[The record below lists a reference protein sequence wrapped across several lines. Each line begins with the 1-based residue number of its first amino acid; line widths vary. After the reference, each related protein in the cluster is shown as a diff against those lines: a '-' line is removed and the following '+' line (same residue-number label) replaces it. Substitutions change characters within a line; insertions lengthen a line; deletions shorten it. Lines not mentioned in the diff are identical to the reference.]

1 MYFLILTIPLLTT
14 IIVSLF
20 GRILGREGTYR
31 LSIISLIIVTGFSI
45 IGIYEAGI
53 ENITTRIV
61 IGEWISSEDLNIRYG
76 FIYDPL
82 SLGMCFT
89 IAFISLVVFIFS
101 KDYLSEDPYIIRYY
115 MNLSWFVLFMI
126 ILVLSENMLLTF
138 MSWEG
143 VGITSYLLINYWYT
157 RRDSNLSAMQAVL
170 LNRVGDW
177 GFLIAIFFINLLY
190 SGSLD
195 YNILSIIG
203 EYSTQPVNYIAIIN
217 LMILIAGIAKS
228 AQMILHTWLPSAM
241 AAPTPISS
249 LLHAATMV
257 TLGVYILIR
266 GGVLLN
272 GISNILLIIYF
283 IGALTSLIASLTG
296 FSQFDMKKVIAYSTS
311 SQIGYMI
318 TACGSQEYPLAF
330 NHLVNH
336 AFFKAFLFINAGS
349 IIHHLKDEQDFRN
362 IGVLI
367 KSNPWLHFAYLLGTL
382 SLIAMPYFSG
392 FYSKDLILE
401 DLAHSWTISISGRI
415 VYYLQLLT
423 ACITTIYCFRSY
435 WFLFISDTGK
445 SLNVFKN
452 IHEYRVWPSII
463 LSIPTLIAGYLL
475 SDLLVGPGTGYW
487 DGNGLTRLTENEQEE
502 DEILVMTLLI
512 CFIGISLGYIFTV
525 SPHILGKLNLMNIG
539 GNRFYFD
546 HIYNNLVAAPLLNEA
561 KYTGAMLDKGLIE
574 QLGYK
579 GLSRIYIENKWSPNL
594 NDSGFLPNTILLI
607 FAGLLLFSTPIIF
620 G

>member
-1 MYFLILTIPLLTT
+1 MYILILFLPILST

-20 GRILGREGTYR
+20 GRKLGRDGTY
-31 LSIISLIIVTGFSI
+31 LISVLCLIIVTGLSI
-45 IGIYEAGI
+45 IGVYESGV
-53 ENITTRIV
+53 EQMTTRI
-61 IGEWISSEDLNIRYG
+61 ICGDWIVTEDMKISYG
-76 FIYDPL
+76 FIYDAL
-82 SLGMCFT
+82 SMGMCFT
-89 IAFISLVVFIFS
+89 IGFISLVVFIFS
-101 KDYLSEDPYIIRYY
+101 KDYLKEDPYIIRYY
-115 MNLSWFVLFMI
+115 SNLSLFVMFML
-126 ILVLSENMLLTF
+126 ILVLSENLILTF

-143 VGITSYLLINYWYT
+143 VGITSYLLINFWYT

-177 GFLIAIFFINLLY
+177 GLLIAIFQLNLLY
-190 SGSLD
+190 SSLD
-195 YNILSIIG
+195 YNTLSIIS
-203 EYSTQPVNYIAIIN
+203 EYCPQPVNQIAMLN
-217 LMILIAGIAKS
+217 VMILVAGIAKS
-228 AQMILHTWLPSAM
+228 AQMVLHTWLPSAM

-266 GGVLLN
+266 GAVILN

-283 IGALTSLIASLTG
+283 IGAFTSLMAGLTG
-296 FSQFDMKKVIAYSTS
+296 FSQFDMKKVIAFSTS

-318 TACGSQEYPLAF
+318 TACGSQEYGIAF

-401 DLAHSWTISISGRI
+401 DLAHSWSISVSGRI

-423 ACITTIYCFRSY
+423 ACLTTIYCFRSY
-435 WFLFISDTGK
+435 WYIFISDTSSTYVPIK
-445 SLNVFKN
+445 ESV
-452 IHEYRVWPSII
+452 VWPSII

-475 SDLLVGPGTGYW
+475 SDLLVGAGTAFL
-487 DGNGLTRLTENEQEE
+487 DGNGLTKISENEVEE

-512 CFIGISLGYIFTV
+512 GLIGGSLGYIFTV
-525 SPHILGKLNLMNIG
+525 SPQILGKFNIMKE
-539 GNRFYFD
+539 RFYFD
-546 HIYNNLVAAPLLNEA
+546 SIYNNVFAASVLREGKL
-561 KYTGAMLDKGLIE
+561 TGQKIDKGLIE
-574 QLGYK
+574 VYGYQ
-579 GLSRIYIENKWSPNL
+579 GLSLFYNKNKYNTL
-594 NDSGFLPNTILLI
+594 DSGFLPNYV
-607 FAGLLLFSTPIIF
+607 LLLFVGLVLISIL
-620 G
+620 